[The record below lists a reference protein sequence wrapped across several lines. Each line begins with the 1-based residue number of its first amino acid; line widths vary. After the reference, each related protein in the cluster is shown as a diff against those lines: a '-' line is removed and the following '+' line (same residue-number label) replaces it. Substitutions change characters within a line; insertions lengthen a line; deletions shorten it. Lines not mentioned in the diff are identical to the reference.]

1 MGPLCF
7 LCLFAA
13 TRFLHH
19 RIMIALVRRSDSVL
33 AFDHRVPYYPVP
45 MSRYRVPQ
53 KPGSKYITPE
63 GKQRLSDEFTYLW
76 RSKRPEVT
84 AALAAAAA
92 EGDRSENA
100 EYIYRKKQLRE
111 IDARIHHL
119 KDRLEHIVVV
129 DTSPTDPS
137 RVFFGA
143 WVRLE
148 DEEGN
153 RSEYRI
159 VGPDEFDSTKGLIS
173 MDSPMARALMK
184 KAEGD
189 EVVVKRPKG
198 DALFLIKNVQYR
210 PFE

>member
-1 MGPLCF
+1 
-7 LCLFAA
+7 
-13 TRFLHH
+13 
-19 RIMIALVRRSDSVL
+19 
-33 AFDHRVPYYPVP
+33 
-45 MSRYRVPQ
+45 MSRYRPPQ

-63 GKQRLSDEFTYLW
+63 GKKRLADEFEFLW

-119 KDRLEHIVVV
+119 KERLENIVVV
-129 DTSPTDPS
+129 DTKPS
-137 RVFFGA
+137 NKAQVFFGA

-153 RSEYRI
+153 VAEYRI
-159 VGPDEFDSTKGLIS
+159 VGPDEFDPAKNLIS

-184 KAEGD
+184 KSEGD
-189 EVVVKRPKG
+189 EVTVKRPKG
-198 DALFLIKNVQYR
+198 DAVFTIVKVQYE
-210 PFE
+210 PFKQ

>member
-1 MGPLCF
+1 
-7 LCLFAA
+7 
-13 TRFLHH
+13 
-19 RIMIALVRRSDSVL
+19 
-33 AFDHRVPYYPVP
+33 
-45 MSRYRVPQ
+45 MSRYRPPQ

-63 GKQRLSDEFTYLW
+63 GKKRLSDEFEFLW
-76 RSKRPEVT
+76 REKRPAVT

-119 KDRLEHIVVV
+119 KNRLEHIVVV
-129 DTSPTDPS
+129 DTKPTDKS

-153 RSEYRI
+153 VSEYRI
-159 VGPDEFDSTKGLIS
+159 VGPDESDHTQGLIS
-173 MDSPMARALMK
+173 MDAPMARALMK
-184 KAEGD
+184 KTEGD
-189 EVVVKRPKG
+189 EVTVKLPRGEAVVTIL
-198 DALFLIKNVQYR
+198 AVQYE
-210 PFE
+210 PFTKL

>member
-1 MGPLCF
+1 
-7 LCLFAA
+7 
-13 TRFLHH
+13 
-19 RIMIALVRRSDSVL
+19 
-33 AFDHRVPYYPVP
+33 
-45 MSRYRVPQ
+45 MSRYRPPQ

-63 GKQRLSDEFTYLW
+63 GKKRMNDEFEYLW
-76 RSKRPEVT
+76 HTKRPEVT

-119 KDRLEHIVVV
+119 KNRLENIVVV
-129 DTSPTDPS
+129 ATPPSDES

-148 DEEGN
+148 DEEGAIT
-153 RSEYRI
+153 EYRI
-159 VGPDEFDSTKGLIS
+159 VGPDEFDHTKGLIS
-173 MDSPMARALMK
+173 MDSPVARALMK
-184 KAEGD
+184 KTEGD

-198 DALFLIKNVQYR
+198 DAVFTIVRVQYK
-210 PFE
+210 PFDQK

>member
-1 MGPLCF
+1 M
-7 LCLFAA
+7 
-13 TRFLHH
+13 
-19 RIMIALVRRSDSVL
+19 
-33 AFDHRVPYYPVP
+33 
-45 MSRYRVPQ
+45 
-53 KPGSKYITPE
+53 
-63 GKQRLSDEFTYLW
+63 SDEFEFLW
-76 RSKRPEVT
+76 REKRPEVT

-111 IDARIHHL
+111 IDSRIHHL
-119 KDRLEHIVVV
+119 KERLEHIVVV
-129 DTSPTDPS
+129 ADRPSDQS

-148 DEEGN
+148 DEGG
-153 RSEYRI
+153 SVCEYRI
-159 VGPDEFDSTKGLIS
+159 VGPDEFDSANGLIS
-173 MDSPMARALMK
+173 MDSPMACALMK

-198 DALFLIKNVQYR
+198 EAIFTIVKVQYE

>member
-1 MGPLCF
+1 
-7 LCLFAA
+7 
-13 TRFLHH
+13 
-19 RIMIALVRRSDSVL
+19 
-33 AFDHRVPYYPVP
+33 
-45 MSRYRVPQ
+45 MSRYRTPQ

-63 GKQRLSDEFTYLW
+63 GKKRLSDEFEFLW
-76 RSKRPEVT
+76 HTRRPEVT

-111 IDARIHHL
+111 IDARMHHL

-129 DTSPTDPS
+129 DSTPDDQS

-153 RSEYRI
+153 ISEYRI
-159 VGPDEFDSTKGLIS
+159 VGPDESDHARGLIS
-173 MDSPMARALMK
+173 MDAPMARALMK

-198 DALFLIKNVQYR
+198 EGVFAIVKVQYQ